1 MRVGVITFPG
11 SLDERDAQRAVKLAG
26 GEPVA
31 LWHGAHDL
39 EGVEAIILP
48 GGFSYGDTLGAGIG
62 WARSI
67 NFNTLMADQ
76 FSAFFSRSDT
86 FWLGVC
92 N

>member
-48 GGFSYGDTLGAGIG
+48 GGFQL
-62 WARSI
+62 W
-67 NFNTLMADQ
+67 
-76 FSAFFSRSDT
+76 
-86 FWLGVC
+86 
-92 N
+92 